1 MFAKLQ
7 KITANP
13 KAMKLVAMAMCLM
26 VAMSLMTV
34 IAAAEGTGTDM
45 TAQEAAQ
52 TIFDKI
58 TEQINVGAVVGVLA
72 IGIGAGIA
80 LYFAW
85 FAIRKVGKGVRKGL
99 NGKSPF

>member
-1 MFAKLQ
+1 MFAKFQ

-34 IAAAEGTGTDM
+34 IAAAEGEADM
-45 TAQEAAQ
+45 SAEQAAT
-52 TIFDKI
+52 TIFEKI

-85 FAIRKVGKGVRKGL
+85 FAIRKVGGSVRKGL